1 MPDDPMGLSLNW
13 PHHLEDMLGLVI
25 VAAVVGAYSL
35 LFALTRRP
43 WQGWAITALVAF
55 AAMTALIWASP
66 PRASCGKAG
75 TGFPQERCDHP
86 GRASCGKAGTGFPQE
101 RCDRPEPPAAAT
113 IGASIP
119 DG

>member
-1 MPDDPMGLSLNW
+1 MPDDPMGTLLHW

-35 LFALTRRP
+35 LFAFTRRP
-43 WQGWAITALVAF
+43 WQGWAITAFVAF

-66 PRASCGKAG
+66 TKPS
-75 TGFPQERCDHP
+75 
-86 GRASCGKAGTGFPQE
+86 
-101 RCDRPEPPAAAT
+101 AAV
-113 IGASIP
+113 GVEIP